1 MAIFSI
7 LSTKKQFDMR
17 DYKQLIAAL
26 SFFIGLSPSLNSQVI
41 MQELSAGHRKTGFNH
56 VLQKQFG
63 TNDQYT
69 FSNFAFF
76 YKYHQEEDQVYD
88 ELGVQA
94 ALLRDIVGQLEGGVA
109 FHHNSIIGLQKK
121 LSLQYDIRSKPFLVK
136 IRPSLVRVNDQW
148 NQMVFIN
155 AVAEQPV
162 TDNWQFFGQFRFQ
175 MFWGPDHHNLRS
187 FERIRAGV
195 TINGFLKVGL
205 SLDYDQ
211 FKGPEQR
218 ETTDNYGIFV
228 QKVF

>member
-1 MAIFSI
+1 MPIQKRFTI
-7 LSTKKQFDMR
+7 MML
-17 DYKQLIAAL
+17 LC
-26 SFFIGLSPSLNSQVI
+26 IGLAKSISGQVI
-41 MQELSAGHRKTGFNH
+41 MQELSKGHRKTGFNH

-69 FSNFAFF
+69 FSNFGFF

-94 ALLRDIVGQLEGGVA
+94 ALFRDIVGPLEGGVA

-121 LSLQYDIRSKPFLVK
+121 LSLQYDIRSKPFFVK
-136 IRPSLVRVNDQW
+136 IRPSLVRVNNQW

-162 TDNWQFFGQFRFQ
+162 TEEWQLFGQFRFQ
-175 MFWGPDHHNLRS
+175 MFWGPDQHNLRS
-187 FERIRAGV
+187 FQRFRAGV
-195 TINGFLKVGL
+195 TLNGFLKMGFSV
-205 SLDYDQ
+205 DYDQ

-218 ETTDNYGIFV
+218 ETTDNYGIFL